1 MKYLL
6 LSIYFFTS
14 TIVSFSQSANKPN
27 IIVILADDLGY
38 GDIGCLG
45 AKDVKTPAIDFIATN
60 GMSFNNFYANSTV
73 CSPTRASLL
82 TGKYPDAV
90 GVPGVIRQDPT
101 DNWGNLLH
109 GAELL
114 PSVLKKNGY
123 HTAMVG
129 KWHLGYSNP
138 NLPNAKGFDYFK
150 GFLGDMMDDYY
161 THRRDG
167 INWMRFNEAI
177 IDPPGHA
184 TDIFTAWSIEY
195 VKNKKTTKEPF
206 FLFLSYNAPH
216 FPIQPPLEIFD
227 RVKKRFPNTDE
238 KRVRNIALVEYLDA
252 SIGKLLAALK
262 QNGQLENTLILFTS
276 DNGGSL
282 PHAQSNGKLN
292 GGKQDMFEG
301 GIKVPLFVYWNKH
314 VLKGSSSERL
324 TMTMDLFPT
333 ICDAAAID
341 YPDALDGKSFFSS
354 LKGGEIKDDRTLFW
368 VRKEGGLYRGQSY
381 YAARKGRFKIL
392 QNHPDEKFALYDLY
406 SDPYEKNPLDTSK
419 QIFNELKQALAHHIS
434 IADNISQQ
442 SSPAANAYSW
452 DHGGIVR
459 GDSAVKK
466 IAWVFTGDEYFEGLG
481 RITEM
486 LSSAKAKGSFFLTGR
501 LYRNPLAK
509 SGILRLL
516 ADGHYM
522 GPHSDAH
529 LLYNDW
535 SKRDSNLVAKDS
547 MLNDLRS
554 NYKAMKELGI
564 QEKQLYFI
572 PPYEW
577 WNRQVASWC
586 KELNVQ
592 VINFTPGTGTN
603 ADYTYPEMALAYRSS
618 ANLQKR
624 LFAFEHDRSLN
635 GAILLIHIGTDARRT
650 DKLYEKLPEMMKY
663 FQSKGYSFVRIDQLL
678 SK

>member
-6 LSIYFFTS
+6 LSFYFFIS
-14 TIVSFSQSANKPN
+14 LLVSFSQPANKPN
-27 IIVILADDLGY
+27 IILILADDLGY
-38 GDIGCLG
+38 GDIGFLG
-45 AKDVKTPAIDFIATN
+45 SNDVKTPAIDFIAKN
-60 GMSFNNFYANSTV
+60 GMSFTNFYANSTV

-109 GAELL
+109 DVELL

-123 HTAMVG
+123 QTAMVG

-150 GFLGDMMDDYY
+150 GFLGDMMDDYF

-167 INWMRFNEAI
+167 VNWMRFNEKV

-184 TDIFTAWSIEY
+184 TDIFTEWGIDY
-195 VKNKKTTKEPF
+195 VKNKKKSKEPF

-216 FPIQPPLEIFD
+216 FPIQPPQEEVD
-227 RVKKRFPNTDE
+227 RVKKRLPTTDE
-238 KRVRNIALVEYLDA
+238 KRVKNIALVEHLDA
-252 SIGKLLAALK
+252 SIGKLLAVLK
-262 QNGQLENTLILFTS
+262 ENGQLENTLILFTS

-301 GIKVPLFVYWNKH
+301 GIKVPLFVYWNGH
-314 VLKGSSSERL
+314 VSKGSSSSHL
-324 TMTMDLFPT
+324 TMTMDIFPT
-333 ICDAAAID
+333 ICDAASIK
-341 YPDALDGKSFFSS
+341 YPVAFDGKSFFAS
-354 LKGGEIKDDRTLFW
+354 LKGAETKDNRTLFW
-368 VRKEGGLYRGQSY
+368 VRKEGGSYKGQSY

-392 QNHPDEKFALYDLY
+392 QNHPDGKFSLYDLN
-406 SDPYEKNPLDTSK
+406 SDPFEKNPLDTSL
-419 QIFNELKQALAHHIS
+419 QIFNELKQALTEHIAS
-434 IADNISQQ
+434 TKNSLQRNNP
-442 SSPAANAYSW
+442 STKYTL
-452 DHGGIVR
+452 DHDGIVR
-459 GDSAVKK
+459 GDSTVKK
-466 IAWVFTGDEYFEGLG
+466 IAWVFTGDEYFEGLE
-481 RITEM
+481 RITKM
-486 LSSAKAKGSFFLTGR
+486 LSDAKAAGSFFLTGR
-501 LYRNPLAK
+501 LYKNPLAK
-509 SGILRLL
+509 SAILRLL

-522 GPHSDAH
+522 GPHSDGH

-535 SKRDSNLVAKDS
+535 IKRDSSLVSRDS

-577 WNRQVASWC
+577 WNNEVASWC
-586 KELNVQ
+586 RELNVQ
-592 VINFTPGTGTN
+592 LINFTPGTGTN
-603 ADYTYPEMALAYRSS
+603 ADYTYPEMGVAYRSS
-618 ANLQKR
+618 DALQKR
-624 LFAFEHDRSLN
+624 LYSFEHERSLN
-635 GAILLIHIGTDARRT
+635 GAIILIHIGTDARRT
-650 DKLYEKLPEMMKY
+650 DKLYDKLPEMLDY